1 MEGQDQTGE
10 QGWRG
15 CHSFLKGGL
24 WDPRAAELIEVTL
37 PYVHGQKSVQLCRTP
52 ELFVVCL

>member
-1 MEGQDQTGE
+1 MG
-10 QGWRG
+10 G

-24 WDPRAAELIEVTL
+24 WDPRAAELIQATL
-37 PYVHGQKSVQLCRTP
+37 PYMHGQKSVQLCQTP